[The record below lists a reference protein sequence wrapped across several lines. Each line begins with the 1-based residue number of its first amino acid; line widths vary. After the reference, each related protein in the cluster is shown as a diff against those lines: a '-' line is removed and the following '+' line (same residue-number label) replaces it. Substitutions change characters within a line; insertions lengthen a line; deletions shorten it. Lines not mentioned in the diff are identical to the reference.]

1 MRNSFGLAIVSVVLF
16 SAVLAATSCGPTPTP
31 PPAPTPTIVVV
42 TTPLPDPTA
51 TPEPVASPALVE
63 EEEPTPTP
71 EPAPEEVLYLPELP
85 RVTCE
90 ELKQAMDD
98 GLDLVLV
105 DTRMDLSFNDGHIP
119 GALNI
124 PDTPL
129 PPLTEAMVM
138 AKLMALPMDKLIFLY
153 CD

>member
-1 MRNSFGLAIVSVVLF
+1 MKHSTGRTLVFLLLISVVL
-16 SAVLAATSCGPTPTP
+16 ATASCGPTPTP
-31 PPAPTPTIVVV
+31 TSPPPPPPTAKPAPTATQVA
-42 TTPLPDPTA
+42 LA
-51 TPEPVASPALVE
+51 TPTPVE

-71 EPAPEEVLYLPELP
+71 EPAPEEALYLPELP

-98 GLDLVLV
+98 GLDLALV

-138 AKLMALPMDKLIFLY
+138 AKLMTLPMDRLIFLY